1 MKIIEILN
9 NEELSGKEKLKAVKG
24 LVKDARAEYGNVDA
38 EITSVKVN
46 SANGMVSINL
56 LSTDEKVAVSE
67 QEIRRAIS
75 QASAV
80 AENVEGSV
88 FDRAFEF
95 AIATNPLLANIGE
108 KSESKY

>member
-1 MKIIEILN
+1 MKIIESLN
-9 NEELSGKEKLKAVKG
+9 NDELSGKERLKAVKS
-24 LVKDARAEYGNVDA
+24 LVKSARGEYGNEDV

-46 SANGMVSINL
+46 SVNGMVSINL
-56 LSTDEKVAVSE
+56 LSVDEKVAVSE

>member
-1 MKIIEILN
+1 MEILNTLN
-9 NEELSGKEKLKAVKG
+9 NEELSSKVKLKAVKQ
-24 LVKDARAEYGNVDA
+24 LVKACREVYGNEDV

-46 SANGMVSINL
+46 SVNGMVPINL

-80 AENVEGSV
+80 ADNVEGAV
-88 FDRAFEF
+88 FDRSFEMS
-95 AIATNPLLANIGE
+95 IGTNPLLTNINE
-108 KSESKY
+108 KSTSKY